1 MAQPVIL
8 GTQEVETGGSL
19 ISMSLD
25 EAQKS
30 VETLKKANL
39 GMVAYTCNLSTRRRI
54 AASFRPALAM
64 Q

>member
-8 GTQEVETGGSL
+8 RTQEVETGGSL

-30 VETLKKANL
+30 VETL
-39 GMVAYTCNLSTRRRI
+39 C
-54 AASFRPALAM
+54 
-64 Q
+64 